1 MASAAMAISAE
12 RLDVVNFS
20 IPIILEPYR
29 FMYRRPTEVSRA
41 ALFFLPLTPFVWL
54 CIGITTVLMCP
65 VLWLIHRASYVYTY
79 NDTVNT
85 FGLFNASNCFIY
97 CYGAILCQGGPTLPG
112 ADSGRI
118 VVGFWWLFA
127 IAVVTVYG
135 GNLFAFVTVPEMEIP
150 INTLEDLVDRWGVS
164 WGLLEGSKIEHY
176 LMVSF
181 RSN

>member
-1 MASAAMAISAE
+1 MDEISHNLNFTYIVKEPADGLWGVKQQNGKWNGLIRQIVDEEVFMASAAMAISAE

-112 ADSGRI
+112 AESGCI
-118 VVGFWWLFA
+118 
-127 IAVVTVYG
+127 
-135 GNLFAFVTVPEMEIP
+135 
-150 INTLEDLVDRWGVS
+150 
-164 WGLLEGSKIEHY
+164 
-176 LMVSF
+176 
-181 RSN
+181 